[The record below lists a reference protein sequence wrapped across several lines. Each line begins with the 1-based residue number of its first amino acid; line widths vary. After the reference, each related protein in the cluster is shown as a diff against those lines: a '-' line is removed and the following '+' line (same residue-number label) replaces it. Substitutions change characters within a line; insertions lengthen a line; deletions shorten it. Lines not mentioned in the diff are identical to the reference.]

1 MGRIAKSFSTDTP
14 IQSSLKV
21 NAGIQHKSH
30 AATPGC
36 DGAVDNA
43 SYLWKA
49 EVWVATSEEYSAYIE
64 IVDVLGKVL
73 PTAGPLINSIE
84 SYTTPKPLTASHILC
99 YTIVAMVNKECIL
112 HITFNA

>member
-14 IQSSLKV
+14 IQSSLKG
-21 NAGIQHKSH
+21 NAAGIQHKSH

-36 DGAVDNA
+36 DGAVDDT

-49 EVWVATSEEYSAYIE
+49 EVWVATSDEYSAYIE

-84 SYTTPKPLTASHILC
+84 SYTTPKNHLQHLMSFVT
-99 YTIVAMVNKECIL
+99 K
-112 HITFNA
+112 